1 MEFSLKALDI
11 AFKDITRSFRSTIA
25 VVFMFGLPLM
35 VTGLFYIMMGSS
47 ARQGEF
53 DLPRT
58 KVVIANLDKG
68 GPKMQA
74 GSENV
79 PGGVKANT
87 LGELVVN
94 VLKSDDLAELID
106 ASLVPDVA
114 SARFAVDNQQA
125 QVAVIIPAD
134 FSRQFA
140 DPYGQAAIEFYQDP
154 TLTIGPS
161 IAKSIMSRFMDTM
174 SGIKIALDVALDETE
189 TSDYANVGQVIQQ
202 YLDTSSTQ
210 TKDLAETFLDV
221 RSPDKTTRTE
231 ENPVLRVV
239 GPIMGAFMIFYA
251 FYTGTS
257 TAESIL
263 REEEERTLPRLFTTP
278 TPQATILTGKFL
290 AVLLTVSVQVTVLI
304 IAAKLIFGI
313 QWGAFLSVV
322 LAAVGIVLSASSFG
336 IFINSFLKNTKQGGV
351 IFGGVLTLTGML
363 GMIGVISG
371 NSPAGARL
379 GNSVALLVPQGW
391 AVRGLTL
398 AMNGQPLMA
407 VLLNLLALLAWFALF
422 FTIGVWRFNR
432 RYA

>member
-1 MEFSLKALDI
+1 MKAIDI

-35 VTGLFYIMMGSS
+35 VTGLFYLMLGSS
-47 ARQGEF
+47 AREGEF

-58 KVVIANLDKG
+58 KVVIANLDEG

-79 PGGVKANT
+79 PGGGRANT

-94 VLKSDDLAELID
+94 VLKSHDLAELID
-106 ASLVPDVA
+106 VSLVPDVA
-114 SARFAVDNQQA
+114 SARAAVDNQQA
-125 QVAVIIPAD
+125 QVAVIIPVN
-134 FSRQFA
+134 FSHQFA

-161 IAKSIMSRFMDTM
+161 IVKSIMSRFMDTM
-174 SGIKIALDVALDETE
+174 SGIKIALDVALEQTE
-189 TSDYANVGQVIQQ
+189 TSDYAIVGQVIQQ

-210 TKDLAETFLDV
+210 TKDLAAALLDI
-221 RSPDKTTRTE
+221 RSPVKTAQTE
-231 ENPVLRVV
+231 ENPVLRII
-239 GPIMGAFMIFYA
+239 GPLMGAFMIFYA

-263 REEEERTLPRLFTTP
+263 KEEEERTLPRLFTTP

-290 AVLLTVSVQVTVLI
+290 AVLLTVSVQVTVLL
-304 IAAKLIFGI
+304 IAAHLIFGI
-313 QWGAFLSVV
+313 QWGAFLSVA

-336 IFINSFLKNTKQGGV
+336 IFINSLLKTTRQGGV
-351 IFGGVLTLTGML
+351 IFGGVLTLTGMV

-371 NSPAGARL
+371 NSPTGAML
-379 GNSVALLVPQGW
+379 SNTVALLVPQGW

-398 AMNGQPLMA
+398 AMNGQPLMDI
-407 VLLNLLALLAWFALF
+407 VLNLLAMLAWFAVF

-432 RYA
+432 RYV

>member
-1 MEFSLKALDI
+1 MKAIDI

-35 VTGLFYIMMGSS
+35 VTGLFYLMLGSS
-47 ARQGEF
+47 AREGEF

-58 KVVIANLDKG
+58 KVVIANLDEG

-79 PGGVKANT
+79 PGGGRANT

-106 ASLVPDVA
+106 VSLVPDVA
-114 SARFAVDNQQA
+114 SARAAVDNQQA
-125 QVAVIIPAD
+125 QVAVIIPVN
-134 FSRQFA
+134 FSHQFA

-161 IAKSIMSRFMDTM
+161 IVKSIMSRFMDTM
-174 SGIKIALDVALDETE
+174 SGIKIALDVALEQTE
-189 TSDYANVGQVIQQ
+189 TSDYAIVGQVIQQ

-210 TKDLAETFLDV
+210 TKDLAEALLDI
-221 RSPDKTTRTE
+221 RSPVKTAQTE
-231 ENPVLRVV
+231 ENPVLRII
-239 GPIMGAFMIFYA
+239 GPLMGAFMIFYA

-263 REEEERTLPRLFTTP
+263 KEEEERTLPRLFTTP

-290 AVLLTVSVQVTVLI
+290 AVLLTVSVQVTVLL
-304 IAAKLIFGI
+304 IAAHLIFGI
-313 QWGAFLSVV
+313 QWGAFLSVA
-322 LAAVGIVLSASSFG
+322 LSAVGIVLSASSFG
-336 IFINSFLKNTKQGGV
+336 IFINSLLKTTRQGGV
-351 IFGGVLTLTGML
+351 IFGGVLTLTGMV

-371 NSPAGARL
+371 NSPTGAML
-379 GNSVALLVPQGW
+379 SNTVALLVPQGW
-391 AVRGLTL
+391 AVRGLLQT
-398 AMNGQPLMA
+398 MNLRSLQEVA
-407 VLLNLLALLAWFALF
+407 ITVLVMFLWSVVF
-422 FTIGVWRFNR
+422 FSVGVWRFRR

>member
-1 MEFSLKALDI
+1 LKAIDI

-35 VTGLFYIMMGSS
+35 VTGLFYLMLGSS
-47 ARQGEF
+47 AREGEF

-58 KVVIANLDKG
+58 KVVIANLDEG

-79 PGGVKANT
+79 PGGGRANT

-94 VLKSDDLAELID
+94 VLKSHDLADLID
-106 ASLVPDVA
+106 VSLVPDVA
-114 SARFAVDNQQA
+114 SARAAVDNQQA
-125 QVAVIIPAD
+125 QVAVIIPVN
-134 FSRQFA
+134 FSHQFA

-161 IAKSIMSRFMDTM
+161 IVKSIMSRFMDTM
-174 SGIKIALDVALDETE
+174 SGIKIALDVALEQTE
-189 TSDYANVGQVIQQ
+189 TSDYAIVGQVIQQ

-210 TKDLAETFLDV
+210 TKDLAAALLDI
-221 RSPDKTTRTE
+221 RSPVKTAQTE
-231 ENPVLRVV
+231 ENPVLRII
-239 GPIMGAFMIFYA
+239 GPLMGAFMIFYA

-263 REEEERTLPRLFTTP
+263 KEEEERTLPRLFTTP

-290 AVLLTVSVQVTVLI
+290 AVLLTVSVQVTVLL
-304 IAAKLIFGI
+304 IAAHLIFGI
-313 QWGAFLSVV
+313 QWGAFLSVA

-336 IFINSFLKNTKQGGV
+336 IFINSLLKTTRQGGV
-351 IFGGVLTLTGML
+351 IFGGVLTLTGMV

-371 NSPAGARL
+371 NSPTGAML
-379 GNSVALLVPQGW
+379 SNTVALLVPQGW

-398 AMNGQPLMA
+398 AMNGEPLVDM
-407 VLLNLLALLAWFALF
+407 LLNLLALLVWFAVF

-432 RYA
+432 RYV